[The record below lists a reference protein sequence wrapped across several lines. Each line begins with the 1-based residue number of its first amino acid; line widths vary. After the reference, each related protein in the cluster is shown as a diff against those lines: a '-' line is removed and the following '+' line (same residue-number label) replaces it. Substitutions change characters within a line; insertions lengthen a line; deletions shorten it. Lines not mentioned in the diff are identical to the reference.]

1 MYIFLPFLLHYCIT
15 ACKAST
21 GRRLPGRSALSQGL
35 NHKETISAALSHVY
49 QESLPQLSTR
59 QDIYRL
65 EALSQDYNHEIIL
78 VIRQR
83 NMLEL
88 KRILN
93 DVSDPMSL
101 NYAQY
106 LTGKEVADLTSNPE
120 ARNAVVTYLQANG
133 VSTISETMYGDY
145 ITANAP
151 VSVWEKVLST
161 VFYTFNHTQLNGVV
175 EQLVRAESYS
185 IPIEL
190 TNHVDCVLNTIEMP
204 VRTTLGHPI
213 PVMTSLSSK
222 RMAGTAAQTPTASIK
237 PIDIMKYYN
246 MSNVFGSSEST
257 QAAYSGYKNHF
268 SPMALAYFQKNISI
282 QALQPALSVG
292 GYVTDDS
299 ALNSAEGNLDIQY
312 LMGLSQGSPTTFWHS
327 NGGLSQWLIE
337 VANTPNPPLVL
348 SISYGADESST
359 SKSEHHVFTTQA
371 MKLSVRGVTIL
382 TASGDDGVHSPLA
395 RLNALSCG
403 YQPGFPATNP
413 YVTAIGATSVSTYTA
428 EYSDFPLNSR
438 LISHSFT

>member
-1 MYIFLPFLLHYCIT
+1 
-15 ACKAST
+15 
-21 GRRLPGRSALSQGL
+21 
-35 NHKETISAALSHVY
+35 
-49 QESLPQLSTR
+49 
-59 QDIYRL
+59 
-65 EALSQDYNHEIIL
+65 
-78 VIRQR
+78 
-83 NMLEL
+83 MLEL

-93 DVSDPMSL
+93 DVSDPTSL

-106 LTGKEVADLTSNPE
+106 LTGKEVADLTSNTE

-133 VSTISETMYGDY
+133 VSTISETMYGEF

-151 VSVWEKVLST
+151 ISVWEKVLST

-204 VRTTLGHPI
+204 VRTTLGHTI

-222 RMAGTAAQTPTASIK
+222 RMAGTAIQTPTASIK
-237 PIDIMKYYN
+237 PIDIMKFYN
-246 MSNVFGSSEST
+246 MSNVFGSIEST
-257 QAAYSGYKNHF
+257 QAAYSGYKNYF

-292 GYVTDDS
+292 GHVTDDS

-337 VANTPNPPLVL
+337 VASTPNPPLVL
-348 SISYGADESST
+348 SISYGADESLT

-382 TASGDDGVHSPLA
+382 TASGDDGVHSPSA

-413 YVTAIGATSVSTYTA
+413 YVTAIGATSVSTYTP
-428 EYSDFPLNSR
+428 EYSYSSLSSC
-438 LISHSFT
+438 LIPHSFI